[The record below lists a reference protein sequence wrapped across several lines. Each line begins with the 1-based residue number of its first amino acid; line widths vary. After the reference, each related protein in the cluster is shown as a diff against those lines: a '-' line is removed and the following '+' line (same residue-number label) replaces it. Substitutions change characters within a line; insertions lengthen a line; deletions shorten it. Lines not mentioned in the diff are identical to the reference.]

1 MYINNII
8 FKNGESATIQSEEP
22 LTVGE
27 KNRLLTMYDINRE
40 QFVEFET
47 AQIKAINPIPI
58 LSSKDL
64 LKGEKNHGK
73 IENRLQHK

>member
-8 FKNGESATIQSEEP
+8 FKNGESAKIRSEEP
-22 LTVGE
+22 LIVGE

-64 LKGEKNHGK
+64 
-73 IENRLQHK
+73 